1 MRVTLLALAVLLM
14 LLGPAAAT
22 FGDNGLTTY
31 TGRKRSPNT
40 MVFGNDMVT
49 EQALQ
54 ATLNFAKDVLKGTW
68 RPSKNDPPTPKQ
80 EVGSLS
86 FAQDQLRQWQQCW
99 HCCSWLG
106 LYSASDRFTQ
116 LPTQQP
122 RNRQQQHI
130 RQHSHLCGSRDGN
143 ALEGAATPLQDL
155 GHLGVHVL
163 SMCCPN
169 RAQRSSCF
177 YPAFQVQLECL
188 NSVAPAPLNW
198 KMWCPGTDAKVVGW
212 LDKSGAAHRQIT
224 LRPQAGMTSTMY
236 QWFITT
242 TVLGLMPPVV
252 EFLGNVSLAGAHVC
266 SYGASLAVCAVYG
279 VCWRSVREQQQ

>member
-1 MRVTLLALAVLLM
+1 
-14 LLGPAAAT
+14 
-22 FGDNGLTTY
+22 
-31 TGRKRSPNT
+31 

-54 ATLNFAKDVLKGTW
+54 ATMNFAKDVLKGTW

-80 EVGSLS
+80 EVGNLS
-86 FAQDQLRQWQQCW
+86 FAQDHLRQWQQCW

-106 LYSASDRFTQ
+106 LYSASLTDSKNF
-116 LPTQQP
+116 P
-122 RNRQQQHI
+122 
-130 RQHSHLCGSRDGN
+130 HSSQETDSSSISGSTVTCAASMCGSRDDN

-163 SMCCPN
+163 STCCRN
-169 RAQRSSCF
+169 LAQRSSCF

-212 LDKSGAAHRQIT
+212 QDKSGAAHRQIT

-252 EFLGNVSLAGAHVC
+252 EFLGNVRLAGGP
-266 SYGASLAVCAVYG
+266 SS
-279 VCWRSVREQQQ
+279 S